1 MRMLPLDYAVR
12 NLARSRQRL
21 LLAVLGSTL
30 VVLLVLAASSF
41 VRGMTSALSASGGV
55 HNTMLVGTGSEDSI
69 ERSEIPSNAGG
80 IVAASVRGIQEYS
93 GVRFVSPEVHIQLPL
108 RIGESEANSLV
119 LVRGVTPAATLVHE
133 RVQIIEGRFPRTGAD
148 EVMVG
153 VRAADKLGVD
163 ALSLALGE
171 AVRIDDRTWTIVGRF
186 AAPGTVAESEVWA
199 PLNDLKEATKRES
212 DSVVVLTLDPTRA
225 EFADVEAF
233 ARTRVD
239 LQLTALRE
247 SDYYA
252 GLAEFF
258 GPIRLVA
265 WVTAGLIAIGGVFGG
280 LNTMHAA
287 FASRVREL
295 GMLQAL
301 GFRRRAI
308 VASLTQESLL
318 ATMIGALLACAIA
331 VTILDGVSV
340 RFSMGVFGL
349 VVDAGVLAL
358 GMCTG
363 LALGLIGALPPAAQC
378 LRLPIPVALKAV

>member
-1 MRMLPLDYAVR
+1 MRTLPLEYAVR
-12 NLARSRQRL
+12 NLVRSRQRL
-21 LLAVLGSTL
+21 LLAVVGSAL
-30 VVLLVLAASSF
+30 VVLLVLAAASF

-55 HNTMLVGTGSEDSI
+55 HNVMLVGTGSEDSI

-80 IVAASVRGIQEYS
+80 IVAASVRGIAES
-93 GVRFVSPEVHIQLPL
+93 AGTLFVSPEVHIQLPL
-108 RIGESEANSLV
+108 QVGDAAGNSLV

-133 RVQIIEGRFPRTGAD
+133 RVQITEGRFPASGAD

-153 VRAADKLGVD
+153 ARAADKLGVD
-163 ALSLALGE
+163 PALLRIGN
-171 AVRIDDRTWTIVGRF
+171 AVRIDNREWTVVGRF
-186 AAPGTVAESEVWA
+186 VAPGTVAESEVWA

-212 DSVVVLTLDPTRA
+212 DSVVVLTLDPSRA

-233 ARTRVD
+233 ARTRLD

-258 GPIRLVA
+258 GPIRVVA
-265 WVTAGLIAIGGVFGG
+265 WVTAGLIAVGGVFGG

-295 GMLQAL
+295 GMLQSL
-301 GFRRRAI
+301 GFRRGAI
-308 VASLTQESLL
+308 VASLTHESLL
-318 ATMIGALLACAIA
+318 ATMAGSLIACAIA
-331 VTILDGVSV
+331 VVLLDGVAV

-358 GMCTG
+358 GLG
-363 LALGLIGALPPAAQC
+363 AGVALGLIGALPPAAQC

>member
-21 LLAVLGSTL
+21 LLAVIGSTL
-30 VVLLVLAASSF
+30 VVLLVLAAASF
-41 VRGMTSALSASGGV
+41 VRGMTSALAASGGV
-55 HNTMLVGTGSEDSI
+55 HNVMLVGVGSEDSI
-69 ERSEIPSNAGG
+69 ERSEIPSNTGG
-80 IVAASVRGIQEYS
+80 IVAASVRGIEERA
-93 GVRFVSPEVHIQLPL
+93 GALFVSPEVHLQLPL
-108 RIGESEANSLV
+108 RVGERNSNSLV

-133 RVQIIEGRFPRTGAD
+133 RVQIVEGRFPRSGAD

-153 VRAADKLGVD
+153 ARAAHKLGVEPT
-163 ALSLALGE
+163 SFTVGG
-171 AVRIDDRTWTIVGRF
+171 AVRIDDREWAIVGRF
-186 AAPGTVAESEVWA
+186 VAPGTVAESEVWA

-212 DSVVVLTLDPTRA
+212 DSVVVLTLDPARA

-233 ARTRVD
+233 ASTRLD
-239 LQLTALRE
+239 LQITAMRE
-247 SDYYA
+247 RDYYA
-252 GLAEFF
+252 GLSKFF
-258 GPIRLVA
+258 GPIRAVA
-265 WVTAGLIAIGGVFGG
+265 WATAGLIAIGGVFGG

-287 FASRVREL
+287 FASRAREI
-295 GMLQAL
+295 GMLQSL

-308 VASLTQESLL
+308 VFSLTQESLL

-331 VTILDGVSV
+331 LTLLDGLSV

-358 GMCTG
+358 GLGAG
-363 LALGLIGALPPAAQC
+363 LALGLVGAPPPAALC

>member
-1 MRMLPLDYAVR
+1 MRTLPLEYAVR
-12 NLARSRQRL
+12 NLVRSRQRL
-21 LLAVLGSTL
+21 LLAVVGSAL
-30 VVLLVLAASSF
+30 VVLLVLAAASF
-41 VRGMTSALSASGGV
+41 VRGMTFALSASGGV
-55 HNTMLVGTGSEDSI
+55 HNVMLVGTGSEDSI

-80 IVAASVRGIQEYS
+80 IVAASVRGIAES
-93 GVRFVSPEVHIQLPL
+93 AGTLFVSPEVHIQLPL
-108 RIGESEANSLV
+108 QVGSAAGNSLV
-119 LVRGVTPAATLVHE
+119 LVRGVTPVATLVHE
-133 RVQIIEGRFPRTGAD
+133 RVQITEGRFPASGAD

-153 VRAADKLGVD
+153 ARAANKLGVD
-163 ALSLALGE
+163 PALLRIGN
-171 AVRIDDRTWTIVGRF
+171 AVRIDNREWTVAGRF
-186 AAPGTVAESEVWA
+186 VAPGTVAESEVWA

-212 DSVVVLTLDPTRA
+212 DSVVVLTLDPSRA

-233 ARTRVD
+233 ARTRLD

-258 GPIRLVA
+258 GPIRVVA
-265 WVTAGLIAIGGVFGG
+265 WVTAGLIAVGGVFGG

-295 GMLQAL
+295 GMLQSL
-301 GFRRRAI
+301 GFRRGAI

-318 ATMIGALLACAIA
+318 ATMAGSLIACAIA
-331 VTILDGVSV
+331 VVLLDGVAV

-358 GMCTG
+358 G
-363 LALGLIGALPPAAQC
+363 LAAGVTLGLIGALPPAAQC

>member
-1 MRMLPLDYAVR
+1 MRMLPLEYAVR

-30 VVLLVLAASSF
+30 VVLLVLAAASF
-41 VRGMTSALSASGGV
+41 VRGMTSALSASGGA
-55 HNTMLVGTGSEDSI
+55 HNVMLAGTGSEDSI
-69 ERSEIPSNAGG
+69 ERSEIPTTAGG
-80 IVAASVRGIQEYS
+80 IVAASVRGIEEHA
-93 GVRFVSPEVHIQLPL
+93 GTLFVSPEVHIQLPL
-108 RIGESEANSLV
+108 SVEGGSANSLV

-133 RVQIIEGRFPRTGAD
+133 RVQIVDGRFPRSGLD

-153 VRAADKLGVD
+153 SRAADKLGV
-163 ALSLALGE
+163 AASSLAVGKS
-171 AVRIDDRTWTIVGRF
+171 VGIDDREWTIVGRF
-186 AAPGTVAESEVWA
+186 VAPGTIAESEVWA

-212 DSVVVLTLDPTRA
+212 DSVVVLTLDPSRA

-233 ARTRVD
+233 ARTRLD

-258 GPIRLVA
+258 GPIRVVA
-265 WVTAGLIAIGGVFGG
+265 WVTAGLIAVGGVFGG

-295 GMLQAL
+295 GMLQSL
-301 GFRRRAI
+301 GFRRTAI
-308 VASLTQESLL
+308 VASLTEESTL
-318 ATMIGALLACAIA
+318 ATLAGALLACAIA
-331 VTILDGVSV
+331 VALLDGVSV

-349 VVDAGVLAL
+349 VVDAGVITIGLCA
-358 GMCTG
+358 G
-363 LALGLIGALPPAAQC
+363 LALGLIGALPAAAQC